1 MVVTRT
7 ALHRSRDPLS
17 GRGSVLAHEGV
28 TQRRGQEG
36 SAVLTRCCHHDPSVS
51 MVVVKLL
58 ARNHPIN
65 AVLQRIE
72 VQSGDDPGCQICGH
86 PLAEKMTSKPRL

>member
-7 ALHRSRDPLS
+7 ALHRSRDPSS

-36 SAVLTRCCHHDPSVS
+36 SAVLTRCCHDDPSLS

-58 ARNHPIN
+58 ARNHPIMLFFKGLRSR
-65 AVLQRIE
+65 VE
-72 VQSGDDPGCQICGH
+72 
-86 PLAEKMTSKPRL
+86 MTRDARSADTL